1 MLAASA
7 APRCVLEGMVT
18 YRAGV
23 LSHPVRESRGTLYTI
38 ALIGLTPAP
47 FSPGSL
53 SEGPKM
59 SVGINVFK
67 NYLVVF
73 SQCPLLLLV
82 ETGRQAVTS
91 KSRDN

>member
-1 MLAASA
+1 M
-7 APRCVLEGMVT
+7 T

-73 SQCPLLLLV
+73 FPMSPAAA
-82 ETGRQAVTS
+82 GRDWKASGHIKEQ
-91 KSRDN
+91 R